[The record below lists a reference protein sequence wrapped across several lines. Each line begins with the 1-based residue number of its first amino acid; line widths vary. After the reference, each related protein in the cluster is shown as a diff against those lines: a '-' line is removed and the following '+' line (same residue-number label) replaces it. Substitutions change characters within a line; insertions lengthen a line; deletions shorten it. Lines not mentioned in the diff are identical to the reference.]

1 MIADFKI
8 LNDADII
15 TRRRLVIWGAG
26 SNGKE
31 MANALKNYVKEI
43 EFVDADAGREGILSM
58 GF

>member
-31 MANALKNYVKEI
+31 MANALKNYTSDRSE
-43 EFVDADAGREGILSM
+43 EHTSELQSH
-58 GF
+58 

>member
-31 MANALKNYVKEI
+31 MANALEI
-43 EFVDADAGREGILSM
+43 M
-58 GF
+58 